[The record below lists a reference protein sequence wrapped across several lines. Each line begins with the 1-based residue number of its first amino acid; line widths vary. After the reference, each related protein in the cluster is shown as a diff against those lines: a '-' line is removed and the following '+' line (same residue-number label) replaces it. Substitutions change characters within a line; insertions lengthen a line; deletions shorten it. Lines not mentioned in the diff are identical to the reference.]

1 MMATTRYRVER
12 ASARGLIGAES
23 VLCFCDIY
31 SKRRVGERHAHD
43 RCRSCNAN
51 GPGTAPETD
60 RTDGARPTCGLCVPL
75 PGAGGLAGDARPLD
89 TNHLH
94 SVTHHSPAWGPA
106 HTPTISLFIIS
117 VPASASG
124 RPFRGTTCVHAYS
137 RASTSQHRTHATGT
151 ADPWADPAGGRRA
164 DGQSDCPRVRAC
176 RLDRK
181 IDECMQYA
189 DYRLDYMFSYG
200 TFLQLYLSTCI

>member
-1 MMATTRYRVER
+1 MKFTQNAVSGSDMHMTDVDHVTLTGPEPRRRRTARTERVRR
-12 ASARGLIGAES
+12 AVCA
-23 VLCFCDIY
+23 C
-31 SKRRVGERHAHD
+31 
-43 RCRSCNAN
+43 RCRA
-51 GPGTAPETD
+51 PGGSRVTPVLSI
-60 RTDGARPTCGLCVPL
+60 RTICIPSHTTHQ
-75 PGAGGLAGDARPLD
+75 PGDQRILRRFH
-89 TNHLH
+89 N
-94 SVTHHSPAWGPA
+94 
-106 HTPTISLFIIS
+106 FR
-117 VPASASG
+117 SG
-124 RPFRGTTCVHAYS
+124 KRKWAFRGTTCVHAYS

>member
-31 SKRRVGERHAHD
+31 SKRRVSGTATHARHSHCYMLTD
-43 RCRSCNAN
+43 VSCNAN
-51 GPGTAPETD
+51 GPGTRRRRTARTERVRRAVCACRCRAPGGSRVTPVLSI
-60 RTDGARPTCGLCVPL
+60 RTICIPSHTTHQ
-75 PGAGGLAGDARPLD
+75 PGDQRILRRFH
-89 TNHLH
+89 N
-94 SVTHHSPAWGPA
+94 
-106 HTPTISLFIIS
+106 FR
-117 VPASASG
+117 SG
-124 RPFRGTTCVHAYS
+124 KRKWAFRGTTCVHAYS
-137 RASTSQHRTHATGT
+137 RASTSQHHTHATAARRT
-151 ADPWADPAGGRRA
+151 HGRTTRAA

-189 DYRLDYMFSYG
+189 DYRLDYMFS
-200 TFLQLYLSTCI
+200 